1 MTAGL
6 QPDPTSSRILIVIVA
21 LGNKVI
27 SSKAAIHG
35 FMKTDIVKVSCLKLT
50 LVIEL
55 TQFNWSSKAH
65 FRGALYLSNNCFGF
79 SETRCKREEVQ
90 QQEQ

>member
-27 SSKAAIHG
+27 SSSSNTWGDGNGYRKVEI
-35 FMKTDIVKVSCLKLT
+35 DIGDRIDSIQL
-50 LVIEL
+50 E
-55 TQFNWSSKAH
+55 F
-65 FRGALYLSNNCFGF
+65 
-79 SETRCKREEVQ
+79 
-90 QQEQ
+90 